1 MARRSDHSRDE
12 IRSMA
17 LDAALRIVETDGHT
31 GLSARKV
38 TQAIGYTVGTLY
50 LVFDN
55 LDDLILQLNGRTI
68 DELLQRLNTALSHCN
83 SHEECL
89 RALAS
94 GYIDFAADH
103 THRWRLMFEH
113 RLPDGATAPVWFTDK
128 VDQLFTI
135 LGNTLKPLMPNASKA
150 AIEQSVQVLWG
161 GVHGI
166 CVLQLG
172 DKLGLS
178 GSQSEAHELARFLI
192 DTHLL
197 GIARH

>member
-1 MARRSDHSRDE
+1 MARRSDHSRHE

-17 LDAALRIVETDGHT
+17 LDAAIRIVETEGHT
-31 GLSARKV
+31 GLSARKLA
-38 TQAIGYTVGTLY
+38 QAIGYTVGTLY

-55 LDDLILQLNGRTI
+55 LDDLILQLNGRTV
-68 DELLQRLNTALSHCN
+68 DELLQHLNKLLSRCDGP
-83 SHEECL
+83 EDCL
-89 RALAS
+89 HALAA
-94 GYIDFAADH
+94 GYIDFAAEH

-113 RLPDGATAPVWFTDK
+113 RLPNGASAPTWFTDK
-128 VDQLFTI
+128 IDQLFAI
-135 LGNTLKPLMPNASKA
+135 LGNTLKPLMPNARET
-150 AIEQSVQVLWG
+150 AIGQSVQVLWG

-192 DTHLL
+192 DTHLRGL
-197 GIARH
+197 AQL

>member
-17 LDAALRIVETDGHT
+17 LDAAIRIVETEGHT

-38 TQAIGYTVGTLY
+38 AQAIGYTVGTLY

-83 SHEECL
+83 GPEECL
-89 RALAS
+89 HALAA

-113 RLPDGATAPVWFTDK
+113 RLPDGETAPLWFTDK
-128 VDQLFTI
+128 VDQLFAI
-135 LGNTLKPLMPNASKA
+135 LGNTLKPLAPKA